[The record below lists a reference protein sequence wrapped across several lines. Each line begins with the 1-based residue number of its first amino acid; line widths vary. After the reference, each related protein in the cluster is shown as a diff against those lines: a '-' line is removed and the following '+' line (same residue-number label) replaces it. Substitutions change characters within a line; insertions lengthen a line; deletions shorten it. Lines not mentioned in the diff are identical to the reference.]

1 MGQRLDIELFA
12 GNKSQMMANCYYH
25 WSAYTLSA
33 LLTVKAVIENYYK
46 IKDEYKDDPFMLAV
60 KCFEIPDYS
69 FKMNEETG
77 ELERV
82 QVYAGLCKSSHKLM
96 KFLYPDTEIH
106 EGADRNVGLISI
118 HPSDVKETRDWEEGR
133 ARVYLDAEEFSLDIW
148 FDMSEEE
155 FIEDLLDNY
164 PECDVK
170 RELSHIP
177 KIPDDIPINE
187 DRFPYGL
194 IPFKDI
200 DKIIEFAESF
210 SYRPMEVDP
219 DNVTSV
225 YWYTDSNGNKRYIQI
240 IG

>member
-1 MGQRLDIELFA
+1 MI
-12 GNKSQMMANCYYH
+12 ANCYYH
-25 WSAYTLSA
+25 WSAYTVSA
-33 LLTVKAVIENYYK
+33 LETVKAIIDNYYK
-46 IKDEYKDDPFMLAV
+46 IKDQYKDDPFMLAV

-69 FKMNEETG
+69 FSVNDETG
-77 ELERV
+77 QYERKLI
-82 QVYAGLCKSSHKLM
+82 YAGLSKRSERTM

-106 EGADRNVGLISI
+106 PAVDRNVGLIGI
-118 HPSDVKETRDWEEGR
+118 HPSDVKNTRYWEEGR
-133 ARVYLDAEEFSLDIW
+133 AKIYLDSEEFSSDIW

-155 FIEDLLDNY
+155 FIEDLLYNY

-170 RELSHIP
+170 RELSYIP
-177 KIPDDIPINE
+177 KIPDEIPLE
-187 DRFPYGL
+187 KDRFPYGL

-200 DKIIEFAESF
+200 DTVIAFAESF
-210 SYRPMEVDP
+210 SYRPMDVDP